1 MTTEIPAPQPR
12 IELTLTVSNDAQA
25 RELDLAWR
33 EIISGKK
40 LDRLQTVEH
49 DVAEIMD
56 RARTALATIEAAIRG
71 NPTTGQAGRLIR
83 FLAGVYNGHDYPFDL
98 TDLRSLDTNL
108 ANACLEYLN
117 YDRLGKQEVHRHL
130 AGGEQELHAW
140 MRQCAL
146 LSDVE

>member
-12 IELTLTVSNDAQA
+12 IEVTLTVSNDAQA
-25 RELDLAWR
+25 RELNLAWR
-33 EIISGKK
+33 EITSGKEFV
-40 LDRLQTVEH
+40 RLQTVEH

-56 RARTALATIEAAIRG
+56 RARTALGTIETAIRA
-71 NPTTGQAGRLIR
+71 NPTTGQAGRLVR

-108 ANACLEYLN
+108 ANACLDYLN

-130 AGGEQELHAW
+130 VGGERELHDW
-140 MRQCAL
+140 MRQRGL
-146 LSDVE
+146 LSDAK